1 MRIAEIL
8 RHPRREVADEA
19 DARGRSARFRWPSA
33 RVLVIGASIAL
44 LSMVALALVI
54 AASHRPPRRRAA
66 FPAATG
72 QQAPAEARIADLPV
86 EQWTARFVELERAS
100 RWETLAHQLD
110 AIREQRAG
118 EYQQWRLGY
127 LHARARY
134 EAGELD
140 EAAEALAPFLAA
152 GDPFRD
158 LALYYRAQVADEQ
171 ADHDEASRL
180 RQQVIFET
188 PQATYRETA
197 VGEEAE
203 HLQGRRDLAALEA
216 FTARLGSSVDVARRR
231 ELEARAVEL
240 LQLGGDSA
248 AAIQRGRKLLKDNLT
263 DDPAERVV
271 RALDRPELLERL
283 GPEDWVMLGES
294 ARSHR
299 HFDRAVELLS
309 RALARLP
316 ARRDELLFSIGRSY
330 FGAEHF
336 AEAEKTYLQ
345 GAGETKASEQR
356 ATFYYHAARSAQLVG
371 EDARAERHMGLAVAS
386 VAPAKASAKAKAV
399 RSKAGKAR
407 SKPARGRSR
416 SARRRAAAAPPPPRE
431 VPAAAAALTQRLR
444 TRLAQKR
451 WDDALSDLRLIRTRF
466 SGDVAGDAD
475 LAYAVA
481 MVATGRPADARDALQ
496 AVAVG
501 SDKYAAAEAAYWHG
515 RAEESADPA
524 AAAAAYLRVLSAEVP
539 THFAYF
545 ARQRLADPP
554 LAARVQDEVSRRQQ
568 EVERLKAAG
577 DLDSTRQLQTEVV
590 LLSPAATRS
599 AAVESLKALYREL
612 PRYREVLD
620 LAPLEFPR
628 LPLTTAAPDRLDLL
642 LAMGLF
648 DDAIDLVP
656 ARYPLTPLQS
666 ALTRSLAL
674 YLGSAPRASIG
685 AVETLMKSVPSDYLP
700 QLLPRT
706 VRELLYPR
714 YFHDY
719 VVEQA
724 SKHGADPRLVLSIMR
739 EESRFDPRAK
749 SMAAAR
755 GLLQF
760 IITTAH
766 EVGRSLGLVDV
777 SSEDLYDPRIIIQ
790 LGAKYIADLLK
801 EFGGDAYKA
810 AAAYNAGPFQV
821 RLWSRLSPDPGHD
834 AFLSSVNFDETKNYV
849 RKVLNSYERYGE
861 IYEDRGPVGGL
872 RVEP

>member
-1 MRIAEIL
+1 
-8 RHPRREVADEA
+8 
-19 DARGRSARFRWPSA
+19 
-33 RVLVIGASIAL
+33 
-44 LSMVALALVI
+44 
-54 AASHRPPRRRAA
+54 
-66 FPAATG
+66 
-72 QQAPAEARIADLPV
+72 
-86 EQWTARFVELERAS
+86 
-100 RWETLAHQLD
+100 
-110 AIREQRAG
+110 
-118 EYQQWRLGY
+118 
-127 LHARARY
+127 
-134 EAGELD
+134 
-140 EAAEALAPFLAA
+140 
-152 GDPFRD
+152 
-158 LALYYRAQVADEQ
+158 
-171 ADHDEASRL
+171 
-180 RQQVIFET
+180 
-188 PQATYRETA
+188 
-197 VGEEAE
+197 
-203 HLQGRRDLAALEA
+203 
-216 FTARLGSSVDVARRR
+216 
-231 ELEARAVEL
+231 
-240 LQLGGDSA
+240 
-248 AAIQRGRKLLKDNLT
+248 
-263 DDPAERVV
+263 
-271 RALDRPELLERL
+271 
-283 GPEDWVMLGES
+283 
-294 ARSHR
+294 
-299 HFDRAVELLS
+299 
-309 RALARLP
+309 
-316 ARRDELLFSIGRSY
+316 
-330 FGAEHF
+330 
-336 AEAEKTYLQ
+336 
-345 GAGETKASEQR
+345 
-356 ATFYYHAARSAQLVG
+356 
-371 EDARAERHMGLAVAS
+371 
-386 VAPAKASAKAKAV
+386 
-399 RSKAGKAR
+399 
-407 SKPARGRSR
+407 
-416 SARRRAAAAPPPPRE
+416 
-431 VPAAAAALTQRLR
+431 AALTQRLR

-451 WDDALSDLRLIRTRF
+451 WDDALSDLRLIRARF

-475 LAYAVA
+475 LAYAVT
-481 MVATGRPADARDALQ
+481 MVAAGRPADARDALQ

-515 RAEESADPA
+515 RAEESADPP
-524 AAAAAYLRVLSAEVP
+524 AAAAAYLRVLSADVP

-554 LAARVQDEVSRRQQ
+554 LAARVQEEVSRRQQ

-577 DLDSTRQLQTEVV
+577 DLDRARQVQTEVV
-590 LLSPAATRS
+590 LLSPAAARS

-620 LAPLEFPR
+620 LAPLDFPR
-628 LPLTTAAPDRLDLL
+628 LPLAAASPAPASGPDRLDLL

-656 ARYPLTPLQS
+656 ARYPLAPLQS

-674 YLGSAPRASIG
+674 YYGSAPRASIG

-719 VVEQA
+719 VVEQS

-749 SMAAAR
+749 SLAAAR

-760 IITTAH
+760 IITTAR

-801 EFGGDAYKA
+801 EFGGDPYKA

-821 RLWSRLSPDPGHD
+821 RLWSRLSPGPGHD